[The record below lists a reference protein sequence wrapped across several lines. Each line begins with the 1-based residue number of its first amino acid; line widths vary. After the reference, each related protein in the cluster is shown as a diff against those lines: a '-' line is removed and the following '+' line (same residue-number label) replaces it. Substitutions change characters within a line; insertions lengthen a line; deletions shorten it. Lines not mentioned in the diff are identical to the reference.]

1 MRLQKNVR
9 DRSREYRR
17 GTGSASEFLLH
28 DQDLPQ
34 SSLAPIA
41 SQLCEALAGKL
52 GEGRPDLIRLLA
64 SFHPALLRPMG
75 QKEIPDGIA
84 KQATVFVCRELAF
97 GHDGS
102 AFSWYDHYIL
112 PPNASGRQAFVGILS
127 IDSVRHGTYL

>member
-9 DRSREYRR
+9 DRSREYRS

-64 SFHPALLRPMG
+64 SLHPALLRPMG
-75 QKEIPDGIA
+75 QEEIPDGIA

-97 GHDGS
+97 GHDGHL
-102 AFSWYDHYIL
+102 SWYDHYIL
-112 PPNASGRQAFVGILS
+112 LPNASVRQEFIGSSL
-127 IDSVRHGTYL
+127 D